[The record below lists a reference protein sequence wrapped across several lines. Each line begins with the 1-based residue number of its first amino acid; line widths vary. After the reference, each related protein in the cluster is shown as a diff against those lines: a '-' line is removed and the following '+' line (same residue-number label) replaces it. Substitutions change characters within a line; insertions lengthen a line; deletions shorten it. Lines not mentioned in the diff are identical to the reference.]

1 MSQRGLLAIGIVFA
15 WVIGIA
21 AFTRRELTRSD
32 AERLAESALRVA
44 PGATYFA
51 VLRDGKHV
59 GYASTTVDTLPRHIQ
74 FTEYLAADVRAG
86 DSLRRETIRTRVMLT
101 RALVFRDFLVQRTTD
116 SGPRISRGRIVN
128 DSVLEFI
135 VRTAVGARARTLDSV
150 RHVVRTALTATPL
163 LPIVTMLGGEP
174 RVGRTAD
181 FSTLDPTSGAVTL
194 AQVRLAAESVF
205 VVSDSG
211 AYAGTAA
218 KWRSVHNDS
227 VRAWRLD
234 GLPKGGTLWV
244 DALGRVVRHER
255 PDGTTLQRTAYELAF
270 ENWRATSPLARTA
283 PAPPP
288 APRP

>member
-51 VLRDGKHV
+51 VLHDGKHV

-74 FTEYLAADVRAG
+74 VTDYLVADVRAG
-86 DSLRRETIRTRVMLT
+86 DSLRRKTTRTRVMLT
-101 RALVFRDFLVQRTTD
+101 RALVLKDFLVQQTTD
-116 SGPRISRGRIVN
+116 SGPRISRGRILS
-128 DSVLEFI
+128 DSVFEFI
-135 VRTAVGARARTLDSV
+135 ARTAVGARVRTLDSV
-150 RHVVRTALTATPL
+150 RRVVRTALTATPL
-163 LPIVTMLGGEP
+163 LPVVTMLGGQA
-174 RVGRTAD
+174 RVGRTAE
-181 FSTLDPTSGAVTL
+181 FTTLDPSSGAIAR
-194 AQVRLAAESVF
+194 AQVRLAAESLF

-227 VRAWRLD
+227 VLAWRLD
-234 GLPKGGTLWV
+234 GLPGTLWV

-270 ENWRATSPLARTA
+270 ENWRATSPLARTS

>member
-1 MSQRGLLAIGIVFA
+1 MSQRGLVAIGVVVA

-59 GYASTTVDTLPRHIQ
+59 GYASSTVDTLPRRIQ
-74 FTEYLAADVRAG
+74 ITDYLVADVPAG
-86 DSLRRETIRTRVMLT
+86 DSLRRATTRTRVVLT
-101 RALVFRDFLVQRTTD
+101 RALVLKDFLVQQTTD
-116 SGPRISRGRIVN
+116 SGPRISRGRILN
-128 DSVLEFI
+128 DSVLEFV
-135 VRTAVGARARTLDSV
+135 VRSAVGARGRTLDSV
-150 RHVVRTALTATPL
+150 RQVVRTALTATPL
-163 LPIVTMLGGEP
+163 LPVVTMLGGQP
-174 RVGRTAD
+174 RVGRTAE
-181 FSTLDPTSGAVTL
+181 FTTLDPRSGAVARAL
-194 AQVRLAAESVF
+194 VRLAAESLF

-227 VRAWRLD
+227 VLAWRLD
-234 GLPKGGTLWV
+234 GLPGTLWV

-270 ENWRATSPLARTA
+270 ENWRATSPLVTKAS
-283 PAPPP
+283 PP